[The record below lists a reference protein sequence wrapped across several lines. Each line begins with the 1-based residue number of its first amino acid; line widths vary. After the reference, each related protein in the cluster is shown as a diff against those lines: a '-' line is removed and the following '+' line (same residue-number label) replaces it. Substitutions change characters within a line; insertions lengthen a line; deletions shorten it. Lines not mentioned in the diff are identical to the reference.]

1 MTVASRLV
9 VALTVGS
16 ILVGAGVGQ
25 AAPAPTLAV
34 KVKLV
39 DRTGN
44 LAKTGSATFQSTN
57 GTYVVA
63 QAGETVQLT
72 GGRYLVVATVESP
85 SPGKLEPSVT
95 MLAQP
100 NLDVRRNQTLTLD
113 ARRANRVR
121 FGVDRPDARI
131 FRVAMVSRKNGIQG
145 EEGVEL
151 AGTFDDLYAGNVGPV
166 TAGFEFYVRAQLTAT
181 DVTVAA
187 PGLDLDVWWLPYQP
201 HLVGKEELKLVDVGA
216 GAPAE
221 IANRGVRGK
230 AVVVTPT
237 EDSDLSATI
246 RAIARNGGRLAIVWF
261 RPGLISGAD
270 GRILPTLYTTRAGGA
285 KLVQLAKQGGK
296 ISVEGEPASPYRYD
310 LVAPTA
316 GTIPAAPGGTFHDA
330 DLARVDARYVNASP
344 FDAVGYT
351 YDNLAISGRQYSFPA
366 GDLSSEEFALPLE
379 RTEFSTP
386 GTWYARSSWES
397 VGGPASEDTTGSGY
411 EAIRALQKGKPKS
424 ITVGAPV
431 IGPGFGAPF
440 DKVVHP
446 HWVSRDGTDVEAVI
460 PLLADGSGQVDDPDI
475 DQTLTVD
482 KGFTKLFRNGT
493 LVKTINQA
501 GRGGFTIPNGAAKL
515 RIDTELARKAPW
527 WPTSTKITASWTV
540 SSNGSGVLPLMAV
553 RFHPE
558 TDLRGEVSAKD
569 AYELPIWIQRER
581 GAPAAEVTKLAVQI
595 SYDDGLTW
603 TEAPVTKHPASWT
616 ARIATKPQ
624 SYVTLRA
631 QATDAAGNTVHQRIY
646 RAFRVRAADPSP
658 SPTPSPKPSPTPT
671 PSPTS

>member
-1 MTVASRLV
+1 M
-9 VALTVGS
+9 
-16 ILVGAGVGQ
+16 
-25 AAPAPTLAV
+25 

-57 GTYVVA
+57 GAYVVA

-72 GGRYLVVATVESP
+72 GGRYFVVATVESP

-95 MLAQP
+95 MLAQA

-121 FGVDRPDARI
+121 IGVDRPDARI
-131 FRVAMVSRKNGIQG
+131 FRAAMVSRKAGIQG
-145 EEGVEL
+145 EEGIEL
-151 AGTFDDLYAGNVGPV
+151 AGTFEDLYAGNVGPV

-216 GAPAE
+216 GAPAD
-221 IANRGVRGK
+221 IANRGVKGK

-237 EDSDLSATI
+237 ADSDVSATV
-246 RAIARNGGRLAIVWF
+246 RAIARNGGRLAILWF
-261 RPGLISGAD
+261 RPGTISGAD

-285 KLVQLAKQGGK
+285 KLVQIAKQGGK
-296 ISVEGEPASPYRYD
+296 IEVSGQPASPYRYD
-310 LVAPTA
+310 VVAPTQ
-316 GTIPAAPGGTFHDA
+316 GTVPAAPGGTFHDA

-344 FDAVGYT
+344 LEAIGYT
-351 YDNLAISGRQYSFPA
+351 YDNLNVGGRQYTFPA
-366 GDLSSEEFALPLE
+366 GDLASEEFALPLE
-379 RTEFSTP
+379 RTEYSTQ

-397 VGGPASEDTTGSGY
+397 VGGPASDDLTGSGS
-411 EAIRALQKGKPKS
+411 EGIRGLQKGKPKS
-424 ITVGAPV
+424 VTVGAPV

-440 DKVVHP
+440 DKLVHP

-460 PLLADGSGQVDDPDI
+460 PLLADGSGQVDDPDL

-482 KGFTKLFRNGT
+482 KGFTKLFRNGK

-515 RIDTELARKAPW
+515 RIDTEFARKAPW
-527 WPTSTKITASWTV
+527 WPTSTKITSSWSV
-540 SSNGSGVLPLMAV
+540 SSPGSGVLPLMAV

-558 TDLRGEVSAKD
+558 TDLRGEVAAKD

-581 GAPAAEVTKLAVQI
+581 GAPTAEVTKLAVQI
-595 SYDDGLTW
+595 SYDDGTTW
-603 TEAPVTKHPASWT
+603 TEAPITRHPSSWT
-616 ARIATKPQ
+616 ARVATKSR

-631 QATDAAGNTVHQRIY
+631 QATDAAGNTVDQRIY

-658 SPTPSPKPSPTPT
+658 SPSPKPPSPSPSPT
-671 PSPTS
+671 PSPTGTSMAP